1 MISLLGSL
9 LGFGSSLI
17 GPVLETWNKNSDQK
31 HELAMLHAQAE
42 VQSKIQDQKLEAT
55 IVEADMA
62 EIVAAHKEQ
71 ASTVRKGPVWLA
83 ALVDNHS
90 KWIVGALCRS
100 RSWTSAARPPL
111 RAFTSPLRRFT
122 SCLVGRLT
130 CSLRSGP
137 CLRAKPVSCLARQD
151 VRAPSD
157 RLSQHLQRP
166 AVQTPRNS

>member
-17 GPVLETWNKNSDQK
+17 GPVLEAWNKSSDQK

-71 ASTVRKGPVWLA
+71 ASTVRKGPQWLA
-83 ALVDNHS
+83 ALSGSVRPVVTYL
-90 KWIVGALCRS
+90 IIIGFI
-100 RSWTSAARPPL
+100 TS
-111 RAFTSPLRRFT
+111 S
-122 SCLVGRLT
+122 S
-130 CSLRSGP
+130 
-137 CLRAKPVSCLARQD
+137 
-151 VRAPSD
+151 
-157 RLSQHLQRP
+157 
-166 AVQTPRNS
+166 

>member
-17 GPVLETWNKNSDQK
+17 GSVLEAWNKNSDQK

-71 ASTVRKGPVWLA
+71 ASTVRKGPTWLA
-83 ALVDNHS
+83 ALSGSVRPVVTYLIIIEWLGINWAIA
-90 KWIVGALCRS
+90 WIIMDEHGV
-100 RSWTSAARPPL
+100 TVENF
-111 RAFTSPLRRFT
+111 RAVLDTDFMGL
-122 SCLVGRLT
+122 
-130 CSLRSGP
+130 
-137 CLRAKPVSCLARQD
+137 VSCVVAFWFGNRTFG
-151 VRAPSD
+151 R
-157 RLSQHLQRP
+157 RK
-166 AVQTPRNS
+166 T

>member
-17 GPVLETWNKNSDQK
+17 GPVLEAWNKNSDQK

-71 ASTVRKGPVWLA
+71 VSTVRKGPTWLA
-83 ALVDNHS
+83 ALSGSVRPVVTYLIIIEWLGINWAIA
-90 KWIVGALCRS
+90 WIIMDEHGV
-100 RSWTSAARPPL
+100 TVENL
-111 RAFTSPLRRFT
+111 RAVLDTDFMGL
-122 SCLVGRLT
+122 
-130 CSLRSGP
+130 
-137 CLRAKPVSCLARQD
+137 VSCVVAFWFGNRTFG
-151 VRAPSD
+151 R
-157 RLSQHLQRP
+157 RK
-166 AVQTPRNS
+166 T

>member
-17 GPVLETWNKNSDQK
+17 GPVLEAWNKNSDQK

-71 ASTVRKGPVWLA
+71 AATVRKGPQWLA
-83 ALVDNHS
+83 ALSGSVRPVVTYLIIIEWLGINWAIA
-90 KWIVGALCRS
+90 WIIMDEHGITVEN
-100 RSWTSAARPPL
+100 L
-111 RAFTSPLRRFT
+111 RAVLDTDFMGL
-122 SCLVGRLT
+122 
-130 CSLRSGP
+130 
-137 CLRAKPVSCLARQD
+137 VSCVVAFWFGNRTFG
-151 VRAPSD
+151 R
-157 RLSQHLQRP
+157 RK
-166 AVQTPRNS
+166 T

>member
-17 GPVLETWNKNSDQK
+17 GSVLEAWNKNSDQK

-71 ASTVRKGPVWLA
+71 ASTVRRPTVASGVVWISATCGHLP
-83 ALVDNHS
+83 DNH
-90 KWIVGALCRS
+90 RM
-100 RSWTSAARPPL
+100 AR
-111 RAFTSPLRRFT
+111 
-122 SCLVGRLT
+122 
-130 CSLRSGP
+130 
-137 CLRAKPVSCLARQD
+137 D
-151 VRAPSD
+151 
-157 RLSQHLQRP
+157 
-166 AVQTPRNS
+166 